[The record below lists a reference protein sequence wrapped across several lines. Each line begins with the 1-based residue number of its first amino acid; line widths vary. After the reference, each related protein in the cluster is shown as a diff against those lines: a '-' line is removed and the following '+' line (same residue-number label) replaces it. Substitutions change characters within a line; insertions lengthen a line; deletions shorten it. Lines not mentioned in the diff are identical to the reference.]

1 MITSLSKL
9 TMRQYIELVCGDMSV
24 LKGGAEV
31 IPPAK
36 LGETRKRLIYEYSRL
51 SDNAGSKVFL
61 NDHVLRVRAK
71 AELTMFQ
78 CLNNALLLGAFD
90 EVRGVLKEYGITRKM
105 DDDNQ
110 LANEVKLTAQTG
122 QEPISNG
129 ARKIPIRLMKSNPHR
144 KRYALI
150 FDRQAA
156 SLMSYFKFQIDLD
169 RISASQ
175 FACLVDQAHR
185 QINAQ
190 MAALSK
196 KAIT

>member
-1 MITSLSKL
+1 MITSLSRL

-31 IPPAK
+31 ISPAK

-51 SDNAGSKVFL
+51 SDNAGSKIFL
-61 NDHVLRVRAK
+61 NDHVSRVRAK
-71 AELTMFQ
+71 AELTMYQ

-90 EVRGVLKEYGITRKM
+90 DVRGVLKEYGISRKM
-105 DDDNQ
+105 DDKQ
-110 LANEVKLTAQTG
+110 LADEVKRLLKR
-122 QEPISNG
+122 
-129 ARKIPIRLMKSNPHR
+129 ARTNIKRSEEDSDKDNEKQPTPDEIRTH
-144 KRYALI
+144 

-169 RISASQ
+169 RITASQ

-196 KAIT
+196 K

>member
-24 LKGGAEV
+24 LKGDAEV

-51 SDNAGSKVFL
+51 SDNAGSKIFL
-61 NDHVLRVRAK
+61 NDHVSRVRAK

-90 EVRGVLKEYGITRKM
+90 DVRGVLKEYGISRKM
-105 DDDNQ
+105 DDKQ
-110 LANEVKLTAQTG
+110 LADEVNRLLKR
-122 QEPISNG
+122 
-129 ARKIPIRLMKSNPHR
+129 ARTNVKRSEEDSDKSNEKQPTPEEIRTH
-144 KRYALI
+144 

-196 KAIT
+196 K